1 MDFLSNINLGK
12 NEIQN
17 ARLHNL
23 TTPPQNPV
31 EGQIYCNTADHIVY
45 IYLNGKWVNAVYIYT
60 GEIFTTAYKT
70 KLDAIAV
77 GATKVEKS
85 NTNGN
90 IKINGTETN
99 VYTHPGT
106 GRNPHGTTKADLG
119 LGNVENKSA
128 ATILNELTK
137 AKIVEKLGFTPAQ
150 IKTGTDASKGT
161 ATGSKILYIATDTK
175 KIWLDNASGSWVQVG
190 GQDTISWDNISNKPS
205 TFTPPI
211 ATASRLGGIK
221 VGANLSITADGTLS
235 AVMPA
240 DGEHSYLI
248 KQETFVATDNQ
259 QNFTLSN
266 GYYVMGCGLLSVF
279 VNGTK
284 VRKEAITEVTNTSFK
299 LAAGVQAGDQ
309 VLAEYVQVM
318 DADPYPIHGSEHAE
332 DGADPIPNATTETG
346 GLLSAKDKAK
356 LDGIAAGANKY
367 IHPAGDGNQH
377 VPATGT
383 SNNGKVLKAGATA
396 GSAAW
401 GNISKSEVGLGNVP
415 NVTTNNQTPT
425 YTEASALSKLVS
437 GETLATAFG
446 KISKAIT
453 DLIAHLANK
462 SNPHGVTKSQVGLGN
477 VDNTADKDKPVSTA
491 MQAALDKKLN
501 ATLKGA
507 ANGLAELD
515 SAGKVPAA
523 QLPSYVDDT
532 IEGYLSGGKFYKESA
547 HTTVITGESG
557 KIYVDLATNKTYR
570 WSGSAYVEI
579 SASLALGETSSTA
592 YRGDRGKTAYDHS
605 QSAHARTD
613 ATKTEKSTTNGN
625 IKINGTETPVYT
637 HPSTHAASMITQD
650 STHRFVSDTEKSSWN
665 SRTKK
670 YAANV
675 GNGTATEITVTHN
688 LGTQDVTVLLRENAS
703 PYSQVFCDVQVISTT
718 QIKLLFATAPASN
731 AYRVI
736 VTG

>member
-1 MDFLSNINLGK
+1 MDFLSNVNLNK
-12 NEIQN
+12 NELQN
-17 ARLHNL
+17 ARLQNL
-23 TTPPQNPV
+23 TAAPQNPV
-31 EGQIYCNTADHIVY
+31 EGQIYCNTTDHIVY
-45 IYLNGKWVNAVYIYT
+45 IYLDGKWVNSVYIYT
-60 GEIFTTAYKT
+60 GQVFTTAYKT
-70 KLDAIAV
+70 KLDGIAS

-85 NTNGN
+85 TTNGN
-90 IKINGTETN
+90 VKINGTETN
-99 VYTHPGT
+99 VYTHPGSGT
-106 GRNPHGTTKADLG
+106 NPHGTTKADLG
-119 LGNVENKSA
+119 LSNVENKSA

-137 AKIVEKLGFTPAQ
+137 AKIVEKLGFTPTQ
-150 IKTGTDASKGT
+150 IKIGADASKGT

-175 KIWLDNASGSWVQVG
+175 KIWLDNAANAWLQVG
-190 GQDTISWDNISNKPS
+190 GQDTIAWSNITGKPS

-211 ATASRLGGIK
+211 ATTSRLGGIK
-221 VGANLSITADGTLS
+221 VGANLSVTSDGTLS

-248 KQETFVATDNQ
+248 KQETFTATDNQ
-259 QNFTLSN
+259 QSFTLAD

-279 VNGTK
+279 INGVK

-299 LAAGVQAGDQ
+299 LAAGIQAGDQ

-318 DADPYPIHGSEHAE
+318 DADPYPIHSSEHVE
-332 DGADPIPNATTETG
+332 GAADAIPNATTETG
-346 GLLSAKDKAK
+346 GLMSAADKTK
-356 LDGIAAGANKY
+356 LNGVAAGANKY
-367 IHPAGDGNQH
+367 VHPTGDGNQH

-401 GNISKSEVGLGNVP
+401 GSVTKSEVGLGNVP

-425 YTEASALSKLVS
+425 YTEASTLAKLVS
-437 GETLATAFG
+437 GEILATAFG
-446 KISKAIT
+446 KMSKAVT

-462 SNPHGVTKSQVGLGN
+462 SNPHGVTKAQIGLGN
-477 VDNTADKDKPVSTA
+477 VNNTSDANKPVSTA
-491 MQAALDKKLN
+491 TQAALDKKLD

-515 SAGKVPAA
+515 STGKVPSA

-532 IEGYLSGGKFYKESA
+532 VEGYLSGGKFYKESEL
-547 HTTVITGESG
+547 TTVIAGESG
-557 KIYVDLATNKTYR
+557 KIYVDLITDNTYR
-570 WSGSAYVEI
+570 WSGSIFVEI
-579 SASLALGETSSTA
+579 SKSLALGTTSSTA
-592 YRGDRGKTAYDHS
+592 FRGDYGNTAYQHS

-625 IKINGTETPVYT
+625 VKINGIETNVYT

-665 SRTKK
+665 ARTKK

-675 GNGTATEITVTHN
+675 GNGTATEITVTHG

-703 PYSQVFCDVQVISTT
+703 PYNQVFCDVQVISTT